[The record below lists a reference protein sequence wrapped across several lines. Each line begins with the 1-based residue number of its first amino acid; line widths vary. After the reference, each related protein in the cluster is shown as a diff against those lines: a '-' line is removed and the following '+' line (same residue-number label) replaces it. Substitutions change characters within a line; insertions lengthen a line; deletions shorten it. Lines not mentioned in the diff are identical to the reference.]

1 MSLTAYAD
9 STYYTDT
16 YKGTCISTADIDKA
30 LLDASIHIDSLTYNR
45 IRAVGFDNLTD
56 FQQDI
61 IKDCVCRLAEFEN
74 TNATELNSM
83 LSAYSLNGVSMTFN
97 KSWLVNVLC
106 GVAVPTA
113 VYSELEQTG
122 LCTGRLR

>member
-1 MSLTAYAD
+1 MPLTAYAD

-56 FQQDI
+56 FQQYI
-61 IKDCVCRLAEFEN
+61 IKD
-74 TNATELNSM
+74 
-83 LSAYSLNGVSMTFN
+83 
-97 KSWLVNVLC
+97 
-106 GVAVPTA
+106 
-113 VYSELEQTG
+113 
-122 LCTGRLR
+122 